1 MIANNSWTPN
11 YPRLVAL
18 SDLKVLPHARRRMR
32 EREVSYSD
40 LMLVLSLG
48 EWEYADN
55 HGIRYGFD
63 VPGVTPRAVA
73 IARHAGI
80 YDVAVVMDAG
90 TCEIITV
97 MRLYNPEYRRRR
109 MPTNRPASIVGI
121 RLRSQAAARLSY
133 RQDSARPLPPF
144 PTSAHP

>member
-1 MIANNSWTPN
+1 MTATTGWTPN
-11 YPRLVAL
+11 YPRSVAL
-18 SDLKVLPHARRRMR
+18 GDLKFLPHARHRMR
-32 EREVSYSD
+32 ERRVSDSD

-55 HGIRYGFD
+55 GGIRYDFA
-63 VPGVTPRAVA
+63 VPSVTPRAEA

-97 MRLYNPEYRRRR
+97 MRLYDPEYRRG
-109 MPTNRPASIVGI
+109 PRPS
-121 RLRSQAAARLSY
+121 
-133 RQDSARPLPPF
+133 
-144 PTSAHP
+144 